1 MSIQGILM
9 AVDGAPVDLLGCV
22 LVIVCGL
29 LVAAVCWLAKTV
41 VQHSSDLA
49 ALQAKDQA
57 EEQACKDCRAEMD
70 RRIDDSKQETDR
82 RFSEIKDWM
91 ESIAKK
97 LDRVLG
103 NINPCFFIED
113 IADKPFFN
121 QLAKNAVCLGCADS

>member
-41 VQHSSDLA
+41 VQHSSDFA

-57 EEQACKDCRAEMD
+57 KEQACKDCRAEMD

-97 LDRVLG
+97 LDRVL
-103 NINPCFFIED
+103 E
-113 IADKPFFN
+113 
-121 QLAKNAVCLGCADS
+121 QR